1 MRYRLIAAVCA
12 ISAFSVAHGVTL
24 PAAERV
30 ELENGLV
37 LVLHEKREV
46 PLVSVQ
52 VMLRGGAAADPAGKA
67 GLAELFAGLLER
79 GAADRDAAAF
89 ANAVASVGGALSAG
103 AGLEAISISGE
114 FLARDAAL
122 MVELVADM
130 LQRPR
135 LEKAEVEKL
144 RDRRIDLLRSAR
156 DNNPGRLV
164 SAYGNAFLFGEHP
177 YGTPVSGDET
187 SLARIT
193 SRDVRA
199 YYDDAIGADRTV
211 IAVAGDFDAAEMTA
225 LLAEAFGSWRRAG
238 SQAVVVSSAAKQDE
252 RRVLL
257 VDKPGAT
264 QSHFWIGNVGVERS
278 YARRAELDIANT
290 LFGGRYTSLLV
301 DELRTKAGLTYG
313 ARSALLRPA
322 TPGSVAIVSF
332 TPTDST
338 VAAID
343 LSLELLTRLHT
354 VGFDAEQIASAKNYI
369 LGQFPP
375 RLETAQR
382 LAAQYA
388 SLEAYGLDVAW
399 VNDYTDNVA
408 NASLEAIHAVITDVY
423 PTPDGLV
430 FVIIGDAEKVR
441 DDIAKYGAVTE
452 MSITEPRFTPPR

>member
-1 MRYRLIAAVCA
+1 MRYRLIAAACA
-12 ISAFSVAHGVTL
+12 IFAFSVAHGVTL

-193 SRDVRA
+193 PRDVRA

-301 DELRTKAGLTYG
+301 DELRTKARAYLWCE
-313 ARSALLRPA
+313 
-322 TPGSVAIVSF
+322 VSL
-332 TPTDST
+332 
-338 VAAID
+338 VAAGHPGLCRD
-343 LSLELLTRLHT
+343 RLFYTDRLDRCRDRSFPGVVDEAAHGR
-354 VGFDAEQIASAKNYI
+354 VRCRADR
-369 LGQFPP
+369 LGQELHP
-375 RLETAQR
+375 RPVSAATGNGTAPRRAVCFARGLRAGRRLGKRLYGQR
-382 LAAQYA
+382 RERQLR
-388 SLEAYGLDVAW
+388 
-399 VNDYTDNVA
+399 
-408 NASLEAIHAVITDVY
+408 
-423 PTPDGLV
+423 
-430 FVIIGDAEKVR
+430 GDSCRDHRCLSDAGRARVR
-441 DDIAKYGAVTE
+441 DHRRRRE
-452 MSITEPRFTPPR
+452 SP